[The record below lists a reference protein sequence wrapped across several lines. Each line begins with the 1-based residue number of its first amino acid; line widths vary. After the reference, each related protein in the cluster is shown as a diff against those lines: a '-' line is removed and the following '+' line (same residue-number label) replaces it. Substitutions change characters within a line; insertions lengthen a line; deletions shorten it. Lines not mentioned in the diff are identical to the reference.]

1 MRQVPKR
8 WMVASAVAGGLA
20 LAGAGVGAWAAAG
33 GGPQGAT
40 STSTTSTTTDT
51 AAGGTASTGVV
62 APPTAP
68 GPTIVGTTAS
78 TAVPGSTSSTI
89 PRTTVPGTPP
99 PTVVLTQSSAGQ
111 TVPLAVGQRVQV
123 VLPGTGAQ
131 YQGFTTPVSDA
142 PAVVAPDGLSCTAP
156 SGSFCTEF
164 VAKATGSARLT
175 ATRDAACR
183 QSVPPCEVASQ
194 VWWADL
200 PVS

>member
-8 WMVASAVAGGLA
+8 WMALGAVAGGLA

-33 GGPQGAT
+33 SGPRAT
-40 STSTTSTTTDT
+40 SSTITASTTTRVP
-51 AAGGTASTGVV
+51 AGGTTSTGVV
-62 APPTAP
+62 RPTIVP
-68 GPTIVGTTAS
+68 GPTSGTVPATS
-78 TAVPGSTSSTI
+78 VPGSTSSTI

-99 PTVVLTQSSAGQ
+99 ATVVLTQSSAGQ
-111 TVPLAVGQRVQV
+111 TVELAVGQHVQV

-131 YQGFTTPVSDA
+131 YQGFTTPTTDDA
-142 PAVVAPDGLSCTAP
+142 AVAAPDGLPCAAP

-164 VAKATGSARLT
+164 VAKGSGSARLT

-200 PVS
+200 RVS